1 MIKIITGSNI
11 NNYLGKGYVEFPE
24 IYFWCDDVLQIA
36 EAFLIAG
43 RTKNITIITKDA
55 MLIEALDTIVDDGDG
70 QIEFF
75 LDDIHDIHIQEEIYP
90 DELYILY
97 NAIAR
102 GYRKIDRYRIRK
114 QWSL

>member
-24 IYFWCDDVLQIA
+24 IYFWCDDMLQIA
-36 EAFLIAG
+36 EAFLITG
-43 RTKNITIITKDA
+43 RTKNITIVTKDA

-70 QIEFF
+70 QVEFF
-75 LDDIHDIHIQEEIYP
+75 LDDIDIKEEIQP
-90 DELYILY
+90 DELHILY
-97 NAIAR
+97 SAIAR
-102 GYRKIDRYRIRK
+102 GYRKIDHYRIRK

>member
-1 MIKIITGSNI
+1 MIKIITGCNI
-11 NNYLGKGYVEFPE
+11 SKYLGNGYVEFPE

-43 RTKNITIITKDA
+43 RTRNITIITKDA
-55 MLIEALDTIVDDGDG
+55 MLIEALDVIVDDGDG
-70 QIEFF
+70 QVEFF
-75 LDDIHDIHIQEEIYP
+75 LDDIDIKEEIQP

-97 NAIAR
+97 NAIGR